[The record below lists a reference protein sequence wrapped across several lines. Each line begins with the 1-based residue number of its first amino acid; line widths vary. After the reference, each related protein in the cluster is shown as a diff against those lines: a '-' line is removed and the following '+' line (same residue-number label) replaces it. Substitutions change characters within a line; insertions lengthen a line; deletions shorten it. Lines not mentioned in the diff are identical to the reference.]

1 MPSDA
6 DFEVVAAIGGWGAS
20 MFSKILIANRGEIA
34 CRVIRTCQLLGVKTV
49 AVYSD
54 VDANSLHVQQADE
67 AILLGEA
74 APQHSYLNSTKII
87 EAAVSTGAEAIHPG
101 YGFLSE
107 NPRFARQCEE
117 AGICFIGPRP
127 EVMEQ
132 MGDKVIARRLARRA
146 GLPLLPGTDEAVPN
160 EEAAQAAWNLGFPL
174 MVKAAEGGGGIGIQ
188 VVMVP
193 EELAPLIERAQQVA
207 SGAFG
212 SGRLYFERY
221 LKDAS
226 HIEVQLI
233 GDNHGNLIHLFER
246 DCSAQRRNQKLIEET
261 PASSK
266 LPPQVRRRLASLAV
280 LLGQRIGYNNAGTVE
295 FLVSRDGSIYF
306 LEMNTRLQV
315 EHGVTEMTT
324 GLDLVELQLRVA
336 CGEHLPITQDD
347 ITQNGHS
354 IEARIYPEDP
364 ETFLP
369 DAGEITELHLPT
381 VKDARIDTA
390 LCDGYTVGL
399 DYEPLLAKVMAWG
412 EDRERAIRTLQ
423 RALLELRLEGVKN
436 NVELLR
442 SILASK
448 EFTDATHHT
457 GSVPHWVEELR
468 QRHLAHQAGIPVHPH
483 HAGARADGVDS
494 DGRSEK
500 EIAAAIGVALAMAM
514 ESPPVEEK
522 ASAWRIQR
530 RRQQLFSGGTGSRGW
545 R

>member
-1 MPSDA
+1 
-6 DFEVVAAIGGWGAS
+6 
-20 MFSKILIANRGEIA
+20 MFSRILIANRGEIA
-34 CRVIRTCQLLGVKTV
+34 CRVIRTCQSLGVETV

-54 VDANSLHVQQADE
+54 VDAGSLPVQQADE
-67 AILLGEA
+67 AVLLGRA
-74 APQHSYLNSTKII
+74 APHDSYLNIEKILD
-87 EAAVSTGAEAIHPG
+87 AARRTGAEAIHPG

-117 AGICFIGPRP
+117 AGMVFIGPRP

-132 MGDKVIARRLARRA
+132 MGDKVFARRLARQA
-146 GLPLLPGTDEAVPN
+146 GLPLLPGTDDAVPN

-174 MVKAAEGGGGIGIQ
+174 MVKAAEGGGGIGIHA
-188 VVMVP
+188 VMTP

-226 HIEVQLI
+226 HIEVQLM

-266 LPPQVRRRLASLAV
+266 LAPDLRRRLANLAV
-280 LLGQRIGYNNAGTVE
+280 TLGQRIGYNNAGTVE
-295 FLVSRDGSIYF
+295 FLVSRDGSVYF

-315 EHGVTEMTT
+315 EHGVSEMIT
-324 GLDLVELQLRVA
+324 GVDLVELQLRVA
-336 CGEHLPITQDD
+336 AGEPLPVSQDD
-347 ITQNGHS
+347 IAQNGHA
-354 IEARIYPEDP
+354 IEVRVYPEDQ

-369 DAGEITELHLPT
+369 DAGEITGLHLPT
-381 VKDARIDTA
+381 VDNVRIDTA

-399 DYEPLLAKVMAWG
+399 DYEPLMAKVMAWG

-442 SILASK
+442 SMLASK
-448 EFTDATHHT
+448 EFTNATHHT

-468 QRHLAHQAGIPVHPH
+468 QRNLAHQSGIPVHH
-483 HAGARADGVDS
+483 HHGSSRADGVGHS
-494 DGRSEK
+494 PGSEK
-500 EIAAAIGVALAMAM
+500 EIAAVIGVTLAMAM
-514 ESPPVEEK
+514 QEQSTADRPSP
-522 ASAWRIQR
+522 WRVQR
-530 RRQQLFSGGTGSRGW
+530 RREQLYSGSTGSRGW

>member
-1 MPSDA
+1 
-6 DFEVVAAIGGWGAS
+6 
-20 MFSKILIANRGEIA
+20 MFSKVLIANRGEIA
-34 CRVIRTCQLLGVKTV
+34 CRVIRASQALGVKTV

-54 VDANSLHVQQADE
+54 VDAASLHVQQADE

-74 APQHSYLNSTKII
+74 APQHSYLNFEKIL
-87 EAAVSTGAEAIHPG
+87 EAAKRTGAEAIHPG

-107 NPRFARQCEE
+107 NPRFARQCED

-132 MGDKVIARRLARRA
+132 MGDKVYARRLARQA
-146 GLPLLPGTDEAVPN
+146 GLPLLPGTDDAVPN
-160 EEAAQAAWNLGFPL
+160 HEAAQAAWNLGFPL
-174 MVKAAEGGGGIGIQ
+174 MVKAAEGGGGIGIH
-188 VVMVP
+188 VVMTP
-193 EELAPLIERAQQVA
+193 EELGPLIERAQQVA

-226 HIEVQLI
+226 HIEVQLM

-246 DCSAQRRNQKLIEET
+246 DCSTQRRNQKLIEET

-266 LPPQVRRRLASLAV
+266 LAPELRRRLASLAV
-280 LLGQRIGYNNAGTVE
+280 TLGQRIGYNNAGTVE
-295 FLVSRDGSIYF
+295 FLVSRDGSVYF

-315 EHGVTEMTT
+315 EHGVTEMIT
-324 GLDLVELQLRVA
+324 GLDLVQLQLRVA
-336 CGEHLPITQDD
+336 AGEQMPVTQDD
-347 ITQNGHS
+347 ISQNGHA

-369 DAGEITELHLPT
+369 DAGEITDLHLPT
-381 VKDARIDTA
+381 VDNVRIDTA

-442 SILASK
+442 NILSSR
-448 EFTDATHHT
+448 EFTEASHHT
-457 GSVPHWVEELR
+457 GSVPHWVEEFR

-483 HAGARADGVDS
+483 HAGTRSDS
-494 DGRSEK
+494 LNGTERSEK

-514 ESPPVEEK
+514 ENPPATVRP
-522 ASAWRIQR
+522 SAWRIQR
-530 RRQQLFSGGTGSRGW
+530 RREQLFSGSTGSQGW

>member
-1 MPSDA
+1 
-6 DFEVVAAIGGWGAS
+6 

-34 CRVIRTCQLLGVKTV
+34 CRVIRACQKLGVKTV

-54 VDANSLHVQQADE
+54 VDANSLHVRRADE
-67 AILLGEA
+67 AVLLGEA
-74 APQHSYLNSTKII
+74 APQHSYLNAQKILEI
-87 EAAVSTGAEAIHPG
+87 AQRTGAEAIHPG

-132 MGDKVIARRLARRA
+132 MGDKVFARRLARTA
-146 GLPLLPGTDEAVPN
+146 GLPLLPGTDDAVPN
-160 EEAAQAAWNLGFPL
+160 DEAAQAAWNLGFPL
-174 MVKAAEGGGGIGIQ
+174 MVKAAEGGGGIGIH
-188 VVMVP
+188 VVMTP
-193 EELAPLIERAQQVA
+193 EDLAPLIERAQQVA

-212 SGRLYFERY
+212 SSRLYFERY

-226 HIEVQLI
+226 HIEVQLM

-246 DCSAQRRNQKLIEET
+246 DCSVQRRNQKLIEET

-266 LPPQVRRRLASLAV
+266 LTPELRRRLASLAV
-280 LLGQRIGYNNAGTVE
+280 TLGQRIGYNNAGTVE
-295 FLVSRDGSIYF
+295 FLVSRDGSVYF

-324 GLDLVELQLRVA
+324 GLDIVEMQLRVA
-336 CGEHLPITQDD
+336 AGEPLPVSQAD
-347 ITQNGHS
+347 ISQNGHA

-381 VKDARIDTA
+381 MDNIRIDTA

-412 EDRERAIRTLQ
+412 EDREKAIRTLQ

-442 SILASK
+442 SILSSK
-448 EFTDATHHT
+448 EFSGATHHT
-457 GSVPHWVEELR
+457 GSVPHWVNELR
-468 QRHLAHQAGIPVHPH
+468 QWHQARQLGTPAHLH
-483 HAGARADGVDS
+483 HTNILPDGVNV
-494 DGRSEK
+494 DGRAEM
-500 EIAAAIGVALAMAM
+500 EVAAAIGVALAMAM
-514 ESPPVEEK
+514 ENPAVPEK
-522 ASAWRIQR
+522 TSAWRIQR
-530 RRQQLFSGGTGSRGW
+530 RREQLLSGSTGSRGW

>member
-6 DFEVVAAIGGWGAS
+6 DFEVEAAIGGWDAL

-233 GDNHGNLIHLFER
+233 GDNHGNLVHLFER

-442 SILASK
+442 SILSSK

-483 HAGARADGVDS
+483 HAVARADSMDGN
-494 DGRSEK
+494 GRSEK
-500 EIAAAIGVALAMAM
+500 EIAAAIGVALAMSM
-514 ESPPVEEK
+514 ESPPVVEK
-522 ASAWRIQR
+522 PSAWRIQR
-530 RRQQLFSGGTGSRGW
+530 RRQQLFSGSAGGRGW
-545 R
+545 Q